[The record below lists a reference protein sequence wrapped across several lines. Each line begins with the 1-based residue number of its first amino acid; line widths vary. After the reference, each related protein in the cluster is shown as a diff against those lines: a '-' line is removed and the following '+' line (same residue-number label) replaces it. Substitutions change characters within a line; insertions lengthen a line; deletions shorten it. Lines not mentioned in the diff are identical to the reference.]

1 MRATRRSVM
10 VLTGGFLF
18 IASNAMAAELVL
30 FELASC
36 PWCTIW
42 NRTIGPIYPK
52 SEVGRRAPLRRVAL
66 GDGIPA
72 GLTLKGPIRYT
83 PTFVLVEEGREVDRI
98 EGYSGED
105 FFWARIEALVGR
117 RPPSP

>member
-10 VLTGGFLF
+10 ALAGGLSL
-18 IASNAMAAELVL
+18 IASNAVAAGLVL
-30 FELASC
+30 F
-36 PWCTIW
+36 W

-66 GDGIPA
+66 GDGVPA

-83 PTFVLVEEGREVDRI
+83 PTFVLVEDGREVDRI

-117 RPPSP
+117 LPPAP